1 MLHIFAVFFSARP
14 RRAGNLV
21 LSCCLVPETRLSRCG
36 TWALACALW
45 HWWVELVK
53 FLCRMWLWEALCFC
67 PNLKHFHWC
76 RFQVGHDNWVRGII
90 VHPGGKFIVSC
101 ADDKTLRIW
110 DYKNKRCMKTLS
122 AHEHFV
128 TSLGKRS
135 YKHSLVSEMHIR
147 CFDDQVRVKMP
158 FRSVQ
163 NILTSP
169 KRDFSG

>member
-1 MLHIFAVFFSARP
+1 M
-14 RRAGNLV
+14 
-21 LSCCLVPETRLSRCG
+21 
-36 TWALACALW
+36 
-45 HWWVELVK
+45 
-53 FLCRMWLWEALCFC
+53 
-67 PNLKHFHWC
+67 
-76 RFQVGHDNWVRGII
+76 
-90 VHPGGKFIVSC
+90 HPGGKFIVSC

-147 CFDDQVRVKMP
+147 CFDDQVSIKMP